1 MSQGTRERLWLSNI
15 VKKPVRKLRWN
26 LTVIR
31 KINTTNGKK
40 SSSKFLSMI
49 YHWTSISKYY
59 DRYDESD
66 ADIKLFSVSDISRF
80 IFITNLYNIPMSTFL
95 VQEEYATSE
104 DSGKLKPTT
113 LTNPKGP
120 LPATLSAQRE
130 ATITSSANENAS
142 LKETIIVLDKMLR
155 WVHISEWCLH

>member
-1 MSQGTRERLWLSNI
+1 
-15 VKKPVRKLRWN
+15 
-26 LTVIR
+26 
-31 KINTTNGKK
+31 
-40 SSSKFLSMI
+40 
-49 YHWTSISKYY
+49 
-59 DRYDESD
+59 
-66 ADIKLFSVSDISRF
+66 
-80 IFITNLYNIPMSTFL
+80 MSTFL

-155 WVHISEWCLH
+155 